1 MTKITQFNSVAVAE
15 QAIAQ
20 AAPVEIIP
28 PVDRIVIADASGSM
42 YGSIGQIAKHLKEKI
57 RETVRLQDTLTLIWF
72 SGRGEFKVVFERV
85 AIATL
90 SDLTEI
96 DASIDRELRARGLTS
111 FTESLNET
119 QNIITRL
126 RQQRTDSVIS
136 LFFMTDGHDNQG
148 SRANILKLC
157 QALGP
162 RIDNAV
168 VVEWGWYCDRDL
180 MTQMAEALGGS
191 LVFSDSFKAYA
202 SIFESMMTNGK
213 VTKKTE
219 VQLSHQPA
227 ATFAFYL
234 EENKPVVVG
243 IEGNKVLVPEHV
255 SSIMYLT
262 KDAGEAFDPTTA
274 SGSAWVLLSVLS
286 QKMMANEVFAVLRSV
301 GDVSLAQM
309 FTNCYSKE
317 DYILFQEAALAA
329 ASDVGARYVEGYD
342 PNAVPK
348 EDAFTVLH
356 MLAQLG
362 KDKEN
367 KIYPFHEA
375 FTYERAT
382 AQRVARE
389 TEEGG
394 GFVPVFEV
402 LDKTAGYP
410 VDDMVWN
417 EDRANLS
424 LRIYMKGV
432 VTLPATRPTSLP
444 EVFET
449 YRYRNYMIV
458 KDGIVH
464 MRKLPMSLGKET
476 YDILFAE
483 GIVKDP
489 VWEAGKVFVL
499 DYKKTP
505 VINRQMVSKLAMSDM
520 FPTVLKLEALKA
532 KQKVYNDYRKA
543 LSPKVSVGFVDKY
556 GEEANNW
563 LKAIGIT
570 EYNGFNPPSNT
581 VKSGDVYPATKFEIK
596 IKNLSSLP
604 TVDKVRAALTAG
616 GALKPA
622 EKLMSEALIE
632 ITNKAAEFG
641 NDDEG
646 FKKWIE
652 TQSRSITLEARA
664 VTAELAKAKF
674 SILVGHS
681 WFHDA
686 ASLDE
691 AKMDVPLAGVGALG
705 VTATLSQVEIEI

>member
-1 MTKITQFNSVAVAE
+1 MTKITQFNSVSMVE
-15 QAIAQ
+15 QTIAQ
-20 AAPVEIIP
+20 AAPVEIVP

-57 RETVRLQDTLTLIWF
+57 RETVRMQDTLTLIWF

-90 SDLTEI
+90 SDLKEI
-96 DASIDRELRARGLTS
+96 DAAIDRELRARGLTS
-111 FTESLNET
+111 FTEALTET
-119 QNIITRL
+119 QNVITRL
-126 RQQRTDSVIS
+126 RNERKDSVVS
-136 LFFMTDGHDNQG
+136 LFFMTDGYDNQG
-148 SRANILKLC
+148 SRSNILKLC
-157 QALGP
+157 NALGP

-168 VVEWGWYCDRDL
+168 VVEWGWYCDREL
-180 MTQMAEALGGS
+180 LAQMAEALGGS
-191 LVFSDSFKAYA
+191 LVFSDNFKAYA

-219 VQLSHQPA
+219 VVLSHVPS
-227 ATFAFYL
+227 ATFAFYM
-234 EENKPVVVG
+234 EENKPVLVA
-243 IEGNKVLVPEHV
+243 IDGNKVLVPEHV
-255 SSIMYLT
+255 DQILYLT
-262 KDAGEAFDPTTA
+262 KEAGEPFDPATP
-274 SGSAWVLLSVLS
+274 SGSAWALLSVLS
-286 QKMMANEVFAVLRSV
+286 QKMMSDDVFAVLRSV
-301 GDVSLAQM
+301 GDVALAQQ

-317 DYILFQEAALAA
+317 DYILFQNAALAA
-329 ASDVGARYVEGYD
+329 AASASARYVEGYD

-348 EDAFTVLH
+348 EDAYTVLH
-356 MLAQLG
+356 MIAQLG

-367 KIYPFHEA
+367 KLYPFHEE

-389 TEEGG
+389 TEEGA
-394 GFVPVFEV
+394 GFVPKFEV
-402 LDKTAGYP
+402 RDPTVGYS

-424 LRIYMKGV
+424 VRI
-432 VTLPATRPTSLP
+432 VTNGFVRLPDTRPATLP
-444 EVFET
+444 EVFDT

-483 GIVKDP
+483 GIIKDP
-489 VWEAGKVFVL
+489 VWEAGKIFIL

-520 FPTVLKLEALKA
+520 FPVVMKLESLKA

-543 LSPKVSVGFVDKY
+543 LSPKVSVGFVEKY

-604 TVDKVRAALTAG
+604 TVDKVRAALAAG

-622 EKLMSEALIE
+622 EKLMGEALTE
-632 ITNKAAEFG
+632 ITQKAVQFG
-641 NDDEG
+641 DDDAG
-646 FKKWIE
+646 FKQWIE
-652 TQSRSITLEARA
+652 DQSRLITQEVRA
-664 VTAELAKAKF
+664 ITAELAKAKF

-681 WFHDA
+681 WFTDA

-691 AKMDVPLAGVGALG
+691 AKMDVPVGAVGNLT
-705 VTATLSQVEIEI
+705 VTASLSQVEIEV